1 MKIDGHGRDGKAES
15 SGPAEQHYEYG
26 LLLLRPGVVPAQQT
40 RRPLHHTAATTGGTH
55 TSESHQQKSRQPA
68 NQPARQRKT
77 PTATTPVSRRPC
89 PPPLDSP
96 SANTALRPT
105 GTPSSKGGG
114 VRRPASDSRA
124 AHARPPNRAPPVT
137 PAFHPPAQTS
147 IAKPT
152 APAQCQRCMS
162 AARRSPPTF
171 QRRPRPAQQNR
182 TPRANYSTRLA
193 RPPTSHAVHVPPAW
207 VSLPLSATPC
217 HSLPR
222 PIAAIALSCI
232 ASPARIAHSHHQL
245 YVPPD
250 GPPLPFETPCVR
262 PASLDRPR
270 RV

>member
-1 MKIDGHGRDGKAES
+1 MGKQKA
-15 SGPAEQHYEYG
+15 A
-26 LLLLRPGVVPAQQT
+26 AQQSSTTSMGYCCFDQGWFQRSRRAGRCTT
-40 RRPLHHTAATTGGTH
+40 RLPPPGAHTPAKATSKRAA
-55 TSESHQQKSRQPA
+55 SQPT
-68 NQPARQRKT
+68 NQPA
-77 PTATTPVSRRPC
+77 SERRP
-89 PPPLDSP
+89 PQPRPFRAVLVLHRLTRPLP
-96 SANTALRPT
+96 TLLFVPLARPAA
-105 GTPSSKGGG
+105 KGGG